1 MTPQTHDIPA
11 SGSYSSARRT
21 AHKISLAPVPIPP
34 DTDRPPLRSLPV
46 GNRDWRQEDPLLS
59 RIDQGWR

>member
-1 MTPQTHDIPA
+1 MTQHTIPTRPSTSWA
-11 SGSYSSARRT
+11 VTREKT
-21 AHKISLAPVPIPP
+21 ISLAPVPIPP
-34 DTDRPPLRSLPV
+34 DTARPPLRSLPV